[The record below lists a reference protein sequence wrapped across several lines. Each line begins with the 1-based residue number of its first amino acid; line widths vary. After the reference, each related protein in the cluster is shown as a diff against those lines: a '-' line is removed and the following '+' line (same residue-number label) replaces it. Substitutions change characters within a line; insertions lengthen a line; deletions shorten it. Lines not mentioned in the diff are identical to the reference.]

1 MRELFASF
9 VNSFKTNKLRYIV
22 TIVIIS
28 LLYASVILV
37 PTMVSAYVGLFF
49 ADAMDEVQG
58 LNNYFVQNVNSIE
71 LFINYIFVAILL
83 ISVAVVTTI
92 NVSMVI
98 NEDKAYILKTNT
110 GMQRSEVIKEI
121 LFNSFIVMFLSVLIG
136 FAVAYIVS
144 LVWGVVAK
152 MVIAVNMWKVFTS
165 MITILLVGL
174 LASYVAF
181 LFSIDKARE
190 TKGITK

>member
-9 VNSFKTNKLRYIV
+9 VNSFKTNKLRYVV

-28 LLYASVILV
+28 LLYANIILV
-37 PTMVSAYVGLFF
+37 PTMVSAYIGLFF
-49 ADAMDEVQG
+49 ADAIDEVHELG
-58 LNNYFVQNVNSIE
+58 NYFVQNVNNIE
-71 LFINYIFVAILL
+71 LSINYIFIVMLL
-83 ISVAVVTTI
+83 ISVAVVISI

-98 NEDKAYILKTNT
+98 SDDKTYVLKTNA
-110 GMQRSEVIKEI
+110 GMPRSEVIKEI
-121 LFNSFIVMFLSVLIG
+121 LFNSFILMFLSILIG
-136 FAVAYIVS
+136 FALAYILS
-144 LVWGVVAK
+144 LVWGIVVN

-165 MITILLVGL
+165 MITIIVVGL
-174 LASYVAF
+174 LASYITF